1 MIKKVIISISLLIV
15 FQLAVIS
22 AMFIKPAAVKH
33 YAEKN
38 NTIFRIRCTAYDPF
52 NSLKGRYAQLNL
64 NKDDIEKIEAHLD
77 YKLKNVYKAANEYY
91 LQEEYALTLDAMGR
105 KNFNDLEPELEIYVG
120 RDGTIVQ
127 KELYVHFNGAELP
140 VEQYIKN
147 YAN

>member
-1 MIKKVIISISLLIV
+1 
-15 FQLAVIS
+15 
-22 AMFIKPAAVKH
+22 
-33 YAEKN
+33 
-38 NTIFRIRCTAYDPF
+38 
-52 NSLKGRYAQLNL
+52 
-64 NKDDIEKIEAHLD
+64 
-77 YKLKNVYKAANEYY
+77 
-91 LQEEYALTLDAMGR
+91 MGR